1 MSMLQHF
8 LSTVN
13 PMTNSQK
20 CTLQQSSVIYWDECG
35 WDQCVDASTFGS
47 LLGGCSI
54 HDLL

>member
-8 LSTVN
+8 LSSVN